1 MSATNR
7 PHVLLICVEHWSGR
21 YLGIEGHPCIRTP
34 TLDSLATNGVR
45 FTNAYC
51 TTPSCIPAR
60 RSPMTGTLPRTH
72 GDRVFKEE
80 EPMPALST
88 LLGYDA
94 ASAARI
100 RHTPRLPGAVPSAA
114 S

>member
-1 MSATNR
+1 
-7 PHVLLICVEHWSGR
+7 
-21 YLGIEGHPCIRTP
+21 
-34 TLDSLATNGVR
+34 
-45 FTNAYC
+45 
-51 TTPSCIPAR
+51 
-60 RSPMTGTLPRTH
+60 MTGMWPRTH

-80 EPMPALST
+80 EPMPALPT